1 MKIKE
6 KILKVVCMSVI
17 SVFAIV
23 LLGRGQTVFQN
34 QTEDQR
40 DYDGSVEIQ
49 DVTVPYTAGMSAES
63 GASAVQDNDANAVLD
78 GYVQGLVE
86 GGMSDVDIHTQVS
99 IAFNNMSEA
108 VGTATIQIET
118 EGNPY
123 FIYSPTAIDV
133 SIQKARSAIGSQN
146 TTSEPVVEATAAVAV
161 EVAAEQTQAEQVQA
175 APTMPASERVA
186 QGVEQKPTR
195 KFSGII
201 GGIIAAIFK
210 AKTGNAMQK
219 EKNTTTQMIN
229 EGYSIT
235 EIAQG
240 FKANGYSTKEI
251 ANIFEKAGV
260 GVEDAYTALSTV
272 ALAEAQASVEQQR
285 PGPKF
290 KMRNQTFPGGWE
302 AKWQEQQD
310 TDLTAA
316 SQAALKGVT
325 RELID
330 AGYDIQPALGNIATD
345 MKANGMSAKETYK
358 VLIGY
363 VSDAK
368 PVGKTIFRT
377 SPIQTFGDGE
387 VALAGAM
394 MNAGYGEAEVRTAF
408 EQGYA
413 RGGIFSGFLK
423 QYSYSDNTVTQILQR
438 ATQATPV

>member
-63 GASAVQDNDANAVLD
+63 GASAAQNNDANAVLD

-99 IAFNNMSEA
+99 IVFNNMSEA

-133 SIQKARSAIGSQN
+133 SIQKARSAVGSQN

-186 QGVEQKPTR
+186 QGVGQKPTR
-195 KFSGII
+195 KFSGI

-290 KMRNQTFPGGWE
+290 KMRNQAFPGGWE

-358 VLIGY
+358 VLIGC